1 VPVRDGE
8 TPGHGKRGHALTL
21 AGPAIEAPPEVVAR
35 AERITRERI
44 APRAAQY
51 DAQATNPVE
60 SWRDLW
66 REGLLA
72 AAVPAAYGGLGL
84 DMPTYIAVIRTI
96 ARGCANTAMTVHMHS
111 TVMRFI
117 DALGTDAQKRR
128 YFRDVVERGL
138 LFGSWGSEPA
148 VSLSRTFLVET
159 ALRDDGDAWVI
170 DGLKHFCTMAL
181 GASYYM
187 VWGAIDGEADMGKA
201 LIQAVVPAD
210 TPGIATDGV
219 WNTLG
224 MRGTY
229 SPSVTF
235 TDVRV
240 PKDTTLGQ
248 PGAAVQIGV
257 AESFG
262 LGYAAVYIGLAEA
275 ALAFAADYTK
285 KRVVKPDNVAVAMD
299 PAVQRH
305 IGEMAA
311 NLEAARLVLDASAA
325 DWDAADPLG
334 RGLLAAKAK
343 YLATEIGMHVA
354 SKVIQVV
361 GGRGAYRDLPAER
374 ALRDLRTS
382 TLMPPTVDRMLET
395 IGKSAL
401 GIQEGMFRL
410 GGSGPQGA

>member
-1 VPVRDGE
+1 V
-8 TPGHGKRGHALTL
+8 
-21 AGPAIEAPPEVVAR
+21 AGPPEAASEIVAR
-35 AERITRERI
+35 AARITRERI
-44 APRAAQY
+44 APRAARY
-51 DAQATNPVE
+51 DEQAVNPVE

-66 REGLLA
+66 AEGFLA
-72 AAVPAAYGGLGL
+72 AAVPAAHGGLGL
-84 DMPTYIAVIRTI
+84 DTPTYVDLIRTI
-96 ARGCANTAMTVHMHS
+96 AQGCASTAMTVHMHS

-117 DALGTDAQKRR
+117 DALGTEAQKRR
-128 YFRDVVERGL
+128 YFAEVVDGGK

-159 ALRDDGDAWVI
+159 SLRDDGDAWVI

-210 TPGIATDGV
+210 TPGIATDGT

-235 TDVRV
+235 SGVRV
-240 PKDTTLGQ
+240 PKDAALGR
-248 PGAAVQIGV
+248 PGMAVQVGV
-257 AESFG
+257 AEIFG
-262 LGYAAVYIGLAEA
+262 LGYAAVYAGLAET
-275 ALAFAADYTK
+275 ALAFAAEFCKT
-285 KRVVKPDNVAVAMD
+285 RVVRPENAPVATD

-311 NLEAARLVLDASAA
+311 SLEAARLVLDACAA
-325 DWDAADPLG
+325 DWDAADPLE
-334 RGLLAAKAK
+334 RALLAAKAK
-343 YLATEIGMHVA
+343 YLATEVGLHVT

-361 GGRGAYRDLPAER
+361 GGRGAYKELPAER
-374 ALRDLRTS
+374 AFRDLRTS

-395 IGKSAL
+395 IGKSTL
-401 GIQEGMFRL
+401 GIREGMFKL
-410 GGSGPQGA
+410 GGGGPQGA

>member
-1 VPVRDGE
+1 M
-8 TPGHGKRGHALTL
+8 
-21 AGPAIEAPPEVVAR
+21 AGPATSPRSDVLAR
-35 AERITRERI
+35 AARITRERL
-44 APRAAQY
+44 APRAAHY
-51 DAQATNPVE
+51 DEQGVNPVE

-66 REGLLA
+66 AEGFLA
-72 AAVPAAYGGLGL
+72 AAVPESHGGMGL
-84 DMPTYIAVIRTI
+84 DMPTYIGVIRTL
-96 ARGCANTAMTVHMHS
+96 AQGCANTAMTVHMHS

-117 DALGTDAQKRR
+117 DALGTEAQKRR
-128 YFRDVVERGL
+128 YFREVAGHGK

-159 ALRDDGDAWVI
+159 ALRADGDEWVI

-201 LIQAVVPAD
+201 LLQAVVPAD
-210 TPGIATDGV
+210 APGIETDGK

-235 TDVRV
+235 KGVRV
-240 PKDTTLGQ
+240 PRDATLGQ
-248 PGAAVQIGV
+248 PGAAVQVGV

-275 ALAFAADYTK
+275 ALAFAADYAK
-285 KRVVKPDNVAVAMD
+285 KRVVRPENIPVAMD

-311 NLEAARLVLDASAA
+311 HLEAARLVLDASAD
-325 DWDAADPLG
+325 DWEAADPLG

-343 YLATEIGMHVA
+343 YLATEVGLHVT
-354 SKVIQVV
+354 SRVIQVV
-361 GGRGAYRDLPAER
+361 GGRGAYKEFLAER
-374 ALRDLRTS
+374 AFRDLRTS

-395 IGKSAL
+395 IGKCAL

>member
-1 VPVRDGE
+1 MTIP
-8 TPGHGKRGHALTL
+8 TTQSA
-21 AGPAIEAPPEVVAR
+21 AEVVER
-35 AERITRERI
+35 AARITRERI

-51 DAQATNPVE
+51 DQQGVNPVD

-66 REGLLA
+66 GQGFLA
-72 AAVPAAYGGLGL
+72 AAVPVAHGGLGL
-84 DMPTYIAVIRTI
+84 DMLTYIGVIRTI
-96 ARGCANTAMTVHMHS
+96 AQGCANTAMTVHMHS

-117 DALGTDAQKRR
+117 DALGTEAQKRR
-128 YFRDVVERGL
+128 YFGEVVTHGK

-210 TPGIATDGV
+210 TPGIETDGQ

-235 TDVRV
+235 KGVRV
-240 PKDTTLGQ
+240 PKDTTLGR
-248 PGAAVQIGV
+248 PGTAVQVGV

-262 LGYAAVYIGLAEA
+262 LGYAAVYIGLAES
-275 ALAFAADYTK
+275 ALAFAADYAK
-285 KRVVKPDNVAVAMD
+285 KRVVRPENVPVAMD

-305 IGEMAA
+305 VGELAA

-325 DWDAADPLG
+325 DWDAADPLE

-343 YLATEIGMHVA
+343 YLATEVGLHVT

-361 GGRGAYRDLPAER
+361 GGRGAYKDLPAER
-374 ALRDLRTS
+374 AFRDVRTS

-395 IGKSAL
+395 IGKFSL
-401 GIQEGMFRL
+401 GIQEGMFKL